1 MWEFLAIAAGMT
13 LDITAADQ
21 QAREEAIRQGEIKR
35 QALENKEMAKL
46 AAERQA
52 TDRSRNYSNFLKST
66 SATAGFNRRADDR
79 SLKAIQES
87 GKKKTTE
94 ELQAIKLQSLFTQGR
109 YASQAAYADFET
121 KSAQNAAL
129 ISQMSTVISGGMKM
143 YDVSGGSSSTKKT
156 TTSSSSRNSGW
167 SNNMAPGGM

>member
-1 MWEFLAIAAGMT
+1 MAWEFLAIAAGMM
-13 LDITAADQ
+13 LDVTGADQ

-46 AAERQA
+46 AAEQQA
-52 TDRSRNYSNFLKST
+52 TQRSRSYSNFLRST

-79 SLKAIQES
+79 SLKAIQEA

-94 ELQAIKLQSLFTQGR
+94 ELQAIRLQSLFTQGR

-121 KSAQNAAL
+121 RSAQSAAL
-129 ISQMSTVISGGMKM
+129 MSQMSTVISGGMKM
-143 YDVSGGSSSTKKT
+143 FDVSGGSPKKT
-156 TTSSSSRNSGW
+156 STSSSSRNSSW

>member
-1 MWEFLAIAAGMT
+1 MWEFLAIAAGMA
-13 LDITAADQ
+13 LDVTGADQ
-21 QAREEAIRQGEIKR
+21 EAREETIRQGEIKR

-46 AAERQA
+46 AAEQQA
-52 TDRSRNYSNFLKST
+52 TQRSRSYSNFLRST

-79 SLKAIQES
+79 SLKAIQEA

-94 ELQAIKLQSLFTQGR
+94 ELQAIRLQSLFTQGR

-121 KSAQNAAL
+121 RSAQSAAL
-129 ISQMSTVISGGMKM
+129 MSQMSTVISGGQKM
-143 YDVSGGSSSTKKT
+143 YNVSGSSPKKT
-156 TTSSSSRNSGW
+156 STSSSSRNSGW